1 VAQDARAHRQGAREV
16 TAGRAARLAV
26 LLLAGTAVA
35 SPPPLHAQ
43 TSTLVHPGA
52 RVQVTAPVLGAGWL
66 RGAFASARVRD
77 RLCLGVAVEPKDASH
92 GPLFVLLRG
101 ITALKVDRRT
111 NADVRIAI
119 ALPEA
124 ADSDWEVISLD
135 RLAAQD
141 TACRTPA
148 PATPR

>member
-1 VAQDARAHRQGAREV
+1 MA
-16 TAGRAARLAV
+16 L
-26 LLLAGTAVA
+26 
-35 SPPPLHAQ
+35 PPSLHAQ
-43 TSTLVHPGA
+43 SSPLVHPGA
-52 RVQVTAPVLGAGWL
+52 RVQVTAPVLGGGWL

-77 RLCLGVAVEPKDASH
+77 RTCLGVAVDPKDPAT

-111 NADVRIAI
+111 NSEVRIAM

-124 ADSDWEVISLD
+124 ADSDWEAINLD
-135 RLAAQD
+135 QLAAQD
-141 TACRTPA
+141 SACRAAA